1 MAIDPDALLIFQA
14 REDEDDDQKKKQAAK
29 KEGKTPVA
37 TLPASDAELALPKQ
51 SHQQQKK
58 SRPKENVP
66 LRMKAAKNNEQRHTS
81 PQEELAETSI
91 FRDNRIATNPADPTV
106 NIYANNEYI
115 TKKVA
120 EGQGKAQMSREAARG
135 RNCVWHPWRE
145 AFAICTYCHRP
156 FCFED
161 TMEYGNEYYCLEDI
175 DSASSTY
182 KEKLA
187 STGNTIGI
195 ISGILLMI
203 GFLVFFYFS
212 NGQVIFVVGYLYK
225 VGLSY
230 FIGHINYSYALALI
244 DSVLMVL
251 ALITAVLVFTQSRK
265 SFMLGILVCLSS
277 VALFSYQYI
286 STFTTYL
293 IVMDAL
299 MLLGFITLLIS
310 RTATSEGTDSRR
322 LISSTR
328 NTQSNITRWPNV
340 GRF

>member
-14 REDEDDDQKKKQAAK
+14 REDESDDQKKKQAAK
-29 KEGKTPVA
+29 KEA
-37 TLPASDAELALPKQ
+37 TSQTAIPAGTAELALPKPQ
-51 SHQQQKK
+51 PKPQQRRSQ
-58 SRPKENVP
+58 R
-66 LRMKAAKNNEQRHTS
+66 KAAAQSRTTEQREEK
-81 PQEELAETSI
+81 QETLADTSI
-91 FRDNRIATNPADPTV
+91 FRTDIPHTPNPTV
-106 NIYANNEYI
+106 NVYSSNEYI
-115 TKKVA
+115 SKKVA

-195 ISGILLMI
+195 ASGILLMI
-203 GFLVFFYFS
+203 GFITFFYFS
-212 NGQVIFVVGYLYK
+212 NSQVAFVIGYLAK
-225 VGLSY
+225 VGVPY
-230 FIGHINYSYALALI
+230 FLMHLNYSYAFALI

-251 ALITAVLVFTQSRK
+251 ALITAILVFTQSTR
-265 SFMLGILVCLSS
+265 SYMLGILVCLISIT
-277 VALFSYQYI
+277 VFSYQYI

-293 IVMDAL
+293 ILLDAV
-299 MLLGFITLLIS
+299 MLLGFMTLLVS
-310 RTATSEGTDSRR
+310 RTAASEGIDNRR
-322 LISSTR
+322 LVSQSR
-328 NTQSNITRWPNV
+328 NTNSNITRWPNV